1 MLMLVVLVIV
11 SLLVFSMS
19 RVQGDPRLMYLTT
32 QTTQKQWDAW
42 GRQMGLDKPV
52 PLQFLIWAGKAI
64 QGDLGTSLREN
75 RPVTEALLARIP
87 ASLQLGLGAWIFAF
101 GVGWPLGVLSAVK
114 KGTIWDYAGR
124 TVALFGQAL
133 PPFWIGIM
141 FILLFSVQLGWLPV
155 AGRGGIEHYIL
166 PCITLGWLAAAGQLR
181 LVRSAMLEVLDS
193 HYIDLARAKGA
204 PKYAIIWRHA
214 LRNAAIP
221 PITFAGLTLAG
232 FITGTVVTET
242 VFSWPGLGRL
252 AVDAVLQNDFPLLS
266 GAVLLVTLMYLGTSF
281 VADIAYVYLDP
292 RIRYT

>member
-1 MLMLVVLVIV
+1 MLVVLSIV
-11 SLLVFSMS
+11 SLLVFGMS
-19 RVQGDPRLMYLTT
+19 RVQGDPRLMYLTPH
-32 QTTQKQWDAW
+32 TTQEQWDAW

-52 PLQFLIWAGKAI
+52 PMQFLIWAGKAL

-75 RPVTEALLARIP
+75 RPVTEALLSRIP
-87 ASLQLGLGAWIFAF
+87 ASLQLGLGAWLFVF

-114 KGTIWDYAGR
+114 KGTAWDYAGR

-141 FILLFSVQLGWLPV
+141 LVLLFSVQLGWLPV

-204 PKYAIIWRHA
+204 PERAIIWQHA

-252 AVDAVLQNDFPLLS
+252 AVDAVLQNDFPLLT